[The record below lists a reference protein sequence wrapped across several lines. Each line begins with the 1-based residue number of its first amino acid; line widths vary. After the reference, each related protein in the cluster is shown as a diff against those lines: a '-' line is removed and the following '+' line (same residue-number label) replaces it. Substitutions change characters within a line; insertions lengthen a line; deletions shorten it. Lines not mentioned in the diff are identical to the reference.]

1 MSLWQRLLGR
11 SNSVKVSAAGAVIS
25 AWNLGQAVW
34 TDRRYDR
41 IADEAYVRNAV
52 AYRCTKLI
60 ASNAASVPWLL
71 YKGKG
76 KRKTEIEEHKLL
88 ALLSRPAPMTGGATL
103 FEAFYAYLLLAG
115 NSYLEAVG
123 PDNSP
128 PRELWTLRPDRM
140 RVVPGDFGI
149 PGAFEYEAHGRKMRW
164 DVDPTTGAGEIL
176 HLKEFHPIN
185 DWYGLSRVDPGAYAV
200 DRHNAASA
208 HNKALLDNGARPS
221 GALIFQP
228 VAGATGEPAQSAPRE
243 VLQEAEERLLKRYG
257 GPENAGRPMVL
268 GGNVKWEDM
277 AFSPKDM
284 DFGKSKDDAARDI
297 CTAFGVPHI
306 LVVPGSATYN
316 NIREAKLELWEDTIL
331 PLVDRAKDSLNAWL
345 APKFGEGLSLSGD
358 LDEIPALEPRRE
370 AKRKS
375 ITELLDKGVID
386 ADEARDA
393 LQYGP
398 RAAGAVKKADASV
411 VSALVATIAQVGLIP
426 LIRYLKSC
434 GLLDEGMTEQQALAM
449 ATALIADQT
458 DDELAAATPGKP
470 ANNDDAPEE
479 DETDD
484 AAA

>member
-1 MSLWQRLLGR
+1 MSIWSRLFGR
-11 SNSVKVSAAGAVIS
+11 TESIKASAAGAIIS
-25 AWNLGQAVW
+25 AWHTGQAVW

-41 IADEAYVRNAV
+41 IADEAYVRNAI

-60 ASNAASVPWLL
+60 ASNAAAVPWLL

-76 KRKTEIEEHKLL
+76 KRKTEIEDH
-88 ALLSRPAPMTGGATL
+88 ALLELLTRPAPMMGGATL

-115 NSYLEAVG
+115 NTYLEAVG
-123 PDNSP
+123 PDNKP
-128 PRELWTLRPDRM
+128 PRELWSLRPDRM
-140 RVVPGDFGI
+140 RVIPGAFGI
-149 PGAFEYEAHGRKMRW
+149 PGAFEYEAHGRKMKW
-164 DVDPTTGAGEIL
+164 DVDPSTGAGPIL
-176 HLKEFHPIN
+176 HMKEFHPIN

-228 VAGATGEPAQSAPRE
+228 VAGATGEPSQNAPE
-243 VLQEAEERLLKRYG
+243 SVLKAAEERLLKRYG

-345 APKFGEGLSLSGD
+345 APQFGDGLSLSND

-375 ITELLDKGVID
+375 VTELLDKGVID
-386 ADEARDA
+386 ADEAREA

-398 RAAGAVKKADASV
+398 RAAGAVKKVDASV
-411 VSALVATIAQVGLIP
+411 LTALLGSVAQVGLQP
-426 LIRYLKSC
+426 LVRYMKSC
-434 GLLDEGMTEQQALAM
+434 GLFDEGMTEEQIIAA
-449 ATALIADQT
+449 ATALVADET
-458 DDELAAATPGKP
+458 EDEEAAATPLSP
-470 ANNDDAPEE
+470 ANQDDEPEE
-479 DETDD
+479 DVNDE